1 MAGCDFLFVHKVYKT
16 TLQIAANM
24 IGNIISKTIMNH
36 FFLLENLMAGPAG
49 IEPATLQL
57 RRLLPSPLG
66 EGPMWWARW
75 ESNP

>member
-1 MAGCDFLFVHKVYKT
+1 
-16 TLQIAANM
+16 
-24 IGNIISKTIMNH
+24 MNH
-36 FFLLENLMAGPAG
+36 FFLLETLMAGPAG

-75 ESNP
+75 ESNPQNFDFESNTYANSVTRPKKY